1 MPRKRIGRPDE
12 KIEFSELRGPA
23 QAVFRRQQQD
33 PKRAF
38 GTKEVEVTVIT
49 IFEET
54 AMSEQKQ
61 KLGRREFLKKAAVTG
76 GAAGVAA
83 VALSQGSAEAA
94 VVSGGPKS
102 SGYRETEHVKTYYD
116 LARF

>member
-1 MPRKRIGRPDE
+1 
-12 KIEFSELRGPA
+12 
-23 QAVFRRQQQD
+23 
-33 PKRAF
+33 
-38 GTKEVEVTVIT
+38 VIT

-83 VALSQGSAEAA
+83 VALSKGSAEAA
-94 VVSGGPKS
+94 VVSGSPKS